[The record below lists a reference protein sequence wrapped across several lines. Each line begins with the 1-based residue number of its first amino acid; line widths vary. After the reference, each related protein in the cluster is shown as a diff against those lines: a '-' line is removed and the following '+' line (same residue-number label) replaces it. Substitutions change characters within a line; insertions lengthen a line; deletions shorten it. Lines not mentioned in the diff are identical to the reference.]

1 LHASSFG
8 AAVPGLVSTGLEL
21 LVLLQSDRPVIA
33 PAAAGREDECE
44 RRPAALLVLALTPLG
59 GIAGVLPGVCL
70 LVFILVGGGVDA
82 IVRSRMK
89 GVERIAIIVEEGRQ
103 KKIKCVKKKSG
114 STVSGAVWGSEN

>member
-21 LVLLQSDRPVIA
+21 LVLLRSDRPVIA

-44 RRPAALLVLALTPLG
+44 RRTAALLVLALTPPG
-59 GIAGVLPGVCL
+59 GIAGVLLCL
-70 LVFILVGGGVDA
+70 LFMLAGDGVDA

-89 GVERIAIIVEEGRQ
+89 GVERIAVIVEEGRQ
-103 KKIKCVKKKSG
+103 KK
-114 STVSGAVWGSEN
+114 